1 MQIKSSFRLIKS
13 SINDFFYSIISIIK
27 NIRFWFKYNFNRDMF
42 NLLYYTDFKT
52 YPFDSSYMYK
62 IQYLQICRMLSY
74 FKKSN
79 STEDCPRI
87 AKQLEIAKHCLE
99 YIIDELKD
107 VELTWENSKQNLD
120 MLDQK

>member
-13 SINDFFYSIISIIK
+13 SIDDFFYSIIYIIK
-27 NIRFWFKYNFNRDMF
+27 DIRFWFKYNFNRDMF
-42 NLLYYTDFKT
+42 NLLYYTAFKT

-62 IQYLQICRMLSY
+62 IQYLQICRMLYY

-79 STEDCPRI
+79 ITEDCPII
-87 AKQLEIAKHCLE
+87 AKQLEISKHCLE

-107 VELTWENSKQNLD
+107 VELTWKNNKPEFK
-120 MLDQK
+120 